1 MKTMITGVRPTGS
14 ITLANYIGG
23 IRKFIEQQKEYNSL
37 IFIADIH
44 DLQHI

>member
-23 IRKFIEQQKEYNSL
+23 IKKFVEMQKEYNSL
-37 IFIADIH
+37 IFIAYPKF
-44 DLQHI
+44 